1 MPCHYDG
8 NGRELSAL
16 MMDQSGERGIRK
28 QPVSTLSVIKA
39 SLLWQHG
46 RKKLNPFLAGWERP
60 KIRLHRGTIA
70 TPWHITQE
78 HSGLNL
84 QLV

>member
-16 MMDQSGERGIRK
+16 MVDQSGERGIRK

-46 RKKLNPFLAGWERP
+46 RKKLNPFLAGW
-60 KIRLHRGTIA
+60 
-70 TPWHITQE
+70 
-78 HSGLNL
+78 
-84 QLV
+84 